1 MVNRGE
7 TCSAFVTTRIRSFHA
22 KSLKRTSPEPPAY
35 NAIAPNAVAFFSST
49 AAVAVGPKVES
60 TLIGPGVPAGL
71 PEAGPSWPIVM
82 LTAFHSPA
90 FRVGRGR
97 PPLPTCVPRA
107 GGGVA
112 CAAGAGASPRPPR
125 PPPRPVPAASGAD
138 APPRAGLAAGA
149 APPPRPGADSW

>member
-7 TCSAFVTTRIRSFHA
+7 TCSAFVTTRIRFFHA
-22 KSLKRTSPEPPAY
+22 ISVMRILLVPPAY
-35 NAIAPNAVAFFSST
+35 YAIAPNAVAFFSST
-49 AAVAVGPKVES
+49 AVVAVGLKVES

-82 LTAFHSPA
+82 LTAFHSPV

-112 CAAGAGASPRPPR
+112 CAAGAGASPPRPAR
-125 PPPRPVPAASGAD
+125 PPPRPAPAASGAG
-138 APPRAGLAAGA
+138 APPRAALAGG
-149 APPPRPGADSW
+149 R